1 MSHLRDNI
9 STVTNEPREPEIET
23 DAVDTAVIVTHDD
36 GTQERF
42 PVRLSR
48 VRQPREG
55 DEA

>member
-1 MSHLRDNI
+1 MSHLRENI

-23 DAVDTAVIVTHDD
+23 DAVDTAYIVTHTD

-48 VRQPREG
+48 VRRPKEG